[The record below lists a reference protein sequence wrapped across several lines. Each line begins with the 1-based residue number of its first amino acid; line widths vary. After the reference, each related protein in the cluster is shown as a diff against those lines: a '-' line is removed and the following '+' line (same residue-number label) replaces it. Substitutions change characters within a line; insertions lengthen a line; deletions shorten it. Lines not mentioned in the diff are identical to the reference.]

1 METVDSKSETTT
13 RSGDKGKGFD
23 AEAFYVALARVVG
36 ARKVR
41 WRQVS
46 KETGVTPSTL
56 TRMGQGRRPDAAS
69 LAALSAWAGLNP
81 GDFVATPRKYPPR
94 STDGVHAS
102 PMIAIAGL
110 LRADAHL
117 QPAAAKALA
126 DIIHIAYDKL
136 KRGIRPLV

>member
-1 METVDSKSETTT
+1 METAESKSGTVT
-13 RSGDKGKGFD
+13 RSGEKDKGFD
-23 AEAFYVALARVVG
+23 AEGFYEALARVVE

-41 WRQVS
+41 WRHVS

-81 GDFVATPRKYPPR
+81 ADFVATPRKYPPR

-102 PMIAIAGL
+102 PLIAIAGL

-136 KRGIRPLV
+136 KRGIRPPV

>member
-1 METVDSKSETTT
+1 METAESKSATTT
-13 RSGDKGKGFD
+13 RPGDKGKGFD
-23 AEAFYVALARVVG
+23 AEAFYEALARVVE
-36 ARKVR
+36 ARQVR

-81 GDFVATPRKYPPR
+81 ADFVAMQRKYPPR
-94 STDGVHAS
+94 SKDGVNAN
-102 PMIAIAGL
+102 PLIAIAGL
-110 LRADAHL
+110 LRADTHL

-126 DIIHIAYDKL
+126 DIIHIAYDKF
-136 KRGIRPLV
+136 KRGAPPHA

>member
-1 METVDSKSETTT
+1 MDTAESRSETMT
-13 RSGDKGKGFD
+13 SGAEKGKGFD
-23 AEAFYVALARVVG
+23 AEAFYEALARVVE

-41 WRQVS
+41 WRNVS

-81 GDFVATPRKYPPR
+81 ADFVATPRKYPPR
-94 STDGVHAS
+94 SKDATNAN

-117 QPAAAKALA
+117 HPAAAKALA

-136 KRGIRPLV
+136 KRGARPPL

>member
-1 METVDSKSETTT
+1 MDIAESESGTIT
-13 RSGDKGKGFD
+13 RPGEKGKGFD
-23 AEAFYVALARVVG
+23 AEAFYEALARVVE

-41 WRQVS
+41 WRHVS

-81 GDFVATPRKYPPR
+81 ADFVATPRKYPPR
-94 STDGVHAS
+94 SNDAVNAN

-136 KRGIRPLV
+136 KRGPRLTL

>member
-1 METVDSKSETTT
+1 MDTAESSSETMT
-13 RSGDKGKGFD
+13 SPGEKGKGFD
-23 AEAFYVALARVVG
+23 AEAFYEALARVVE

-41 WRQVS
+41 WRHVS

-81 GDFVATPRKYPPR
+81 ADFVATPRKYPPR
-94 STDGVHAS
+94 SNDAVDAN

-117 QPAAAKALA
+117 QPGAAKALA

-136 KRGIRPLV
+136 KRGARPPL

>member
-1 METVDSKSETTT
+1 MEIAESESEKV
-13 RSGDKGKGFD
+13 RRPRDKGKGFE
-23 AEAFYVALARVVG
+23 AEAFYEALARVVE

-41 WRQVS
+41 WRHVS

-81 GDFVATPRKYPPR
+81 ADFVATPRKYPPR
-94 STDGVHAS
+94 SNDAADTN

-110 LRADAHL
+110 LRADTHL

-136 KRGIRPLV
+136 RRGPRPFL

>member
-1 METVDSKSETTT
+1 METAEPKSATVAGLAAK
-13 RSGDKGKGFD
+13 RRGFD
-23 AEAFYVALARVVG
+23 AQEFYEALARVVE
-36 ARKVR
+36 ARRVR
-41 WRQVS
+41 WRHVS
-46 KETGVTPSTL
+46 KETGVTQSTL

-81 GDFVATPRKYPPR
+81 ADFVATPRKYPPR
-94 STDGVHAS
+94 SKDAAGAN

-136 KRGIRPLV
+136 KRGARPPV